1 MIGLATVSAMTI
13 FAPYWTIS
21 RARGQSVKLLSA
33 QGFGLLTIRAA
44 ATVAHGPWLY
54 AMSRKKLA
62 RFQQ

>member
-44 ATVAHGPWLY
+44 ATVAPRPVAL
-54 AMSRKKLA
+54 RDEPQKLA